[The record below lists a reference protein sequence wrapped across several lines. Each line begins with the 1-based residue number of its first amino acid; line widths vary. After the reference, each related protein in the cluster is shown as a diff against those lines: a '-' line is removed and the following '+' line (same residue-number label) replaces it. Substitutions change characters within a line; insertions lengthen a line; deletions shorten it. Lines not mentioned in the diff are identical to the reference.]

1 MSLPIVT
8 VIVTV
13 FTAAS
18 AMSRHELPNTPTKST
33 EKIRSPLMRSAS
45 SQMIIAQPPKT
56 IIAEEVSAGAK
67 RKAADKLNVVY
78 GLVGTTQAGKFAQQL
93 RAVEETWAKNV
104 PPQKLLVVGATGS
117 APEVTYSPAPLC
129 QDLWTHWQPG
139 LACKEATIIANAYQD
154 GADWA
159 VVGYPDNYV
168 FPRLYEA
175 ALAKYDSA
183 KPQILGGYG
192 CGKGYCKDHEVGLC
206 GGGTY
211 AVSRGAME
219 AMVGTHQKTYIQEVN
234 DAANIVCG
242 NWSDIAISCV
252 ARRNHVK
259 VVVPTHIDGLNGN
272 RVEDKDIERQIL
284 SHTGLAFHYV
294 TTQKMHQIHKMG
306 QTLGQNFHETQPDIH
321 KMVIDGAKGKPVS
334 FL

>member
-1 MSLPIVT
+1 VT
-8 VIVTV
+8 L

-18 AMSRHELPNTPTKST
+18 AVAAMPGQELLNTSMKSRGSKQTSSCT
-33 EKIRSPLMRSAS
+33 LMRKAWRR
-45 SQMIIAQPPKT
+45 MIIAQPPKT
-56 IIAEEVSAGAK
+56 AIAEAVSAGAQ

-78 GLVGTTQAGKFAQQL
+78 GLVGTTQPGKFAQQL

-104 PPQKLLVVGATGS
+104 PPQKLMVVGATGS
-117 APEVTYSPAPLC
+117 APEITYSTAPLC
-129 QDLWTHWQPG
+129 QDLWTHEQPG

-175 ALAKYDSA
+175 ALAKYDST
-183 KPQILGGYG
+183 KPQILGSYG
-192 CGKGYCKDHEVGLC
+192 CGKGYCEDHEAGLC

-219 AMVGTHQKTYIQEVN
+219 AMVGTHQKAYIQEVN
-234 DAANIVCG
+234 DAASTVCG

-252 ARRNHVK
+252 ARRSHVK
-259 VVVPTHIDGLNGN
+259 AVVPAHIDGINGN
-272 RVEDKDIERQIL
+272 IVEDKDIERLIL
-284 SHTGLAFHYV
+284 SHRGLAFHRV
-294 TTQKMHQIHKMG
+294 TIQKMHQIHKMG
-306 QTLGQNFHETQPDIH
+306 QSLSHDFHETQPGIH
-321 KMVIDGAKGKPVS
+321 KIVIDGAKGKPVS
-334 FL
+334 FS